1 MSEHEDGTDRGV
13 NATDHA
19 LLVIWGQYAQCL
31 GIPQGF
37 AKVRMKQKTVKHTPQ
52 SKVLE
57 FLVAQLAGLEYMKDI
72 SRSAHPLDQDRA
84 VAQAW
89 GAREW
94 ADYSGVSRTM
104 RALTEREA
112 AEYIAVLEGSIQ
124 AMIDGEVQEALSR
137 GGVILDGDLTPR
149 RVSDSSRTYPEASFG
164 YMQDTLHLGY
174 QVGVISMSS
183 TTYGRLGLSA
193 CRYTGKTVSVT
204 QAESLALE
212 AKRRLGRRPLR
223 RTDLLEQRLAQRQLR
238 QQEMRRKV
246 IEADQRLAKASQKA
260 TSTAGELERTRVQ
273 LAKLEVDYQT
283 RHCPERPNSQLARV
297 RQRTAVLE
305 KRDEQLRK
313 NVIRAQA
320 WFKRRQECLVEWKA
334 ETAALGQRHQCFQTE
349 NATNA
354 HPIQAVMRLDA
365 GFGDH
370 RNLALLIEMGYE
382 IYTKPFGHW
391 LSGKLSK
398 MSLDR
403 ALSWQKV
410 SQNAELMAWKAVQ
423 LADFPYPLD
432 LGYERFWQKQADG
445 QSKLVFSALV
455 HFGPQDVCAD
465 LLGWFHRYNARQ
477 SIEAAN
483 KEVRQVFEAQHIKVR
498 TLPAM
503 RLQEYFALFAAN
515 FVRFAALWLANQ
527 CPQVPDGWQ
536 VSHCPRVKEQV
547 KVGAHSP
554 AQLVWFDM
562 GCLVRFTDRS
572 VYAGRSLFPKRQ
584 VAIQLTLRI

>member
-1 MSEHEDGTDRGV
+1 MSEHEDGTDV
-13 NATDHA
+13 EISTTDHA
-19 LLVIWGQYAQCL
+19 MLVIWGQYAQCL

-37 AKVRMKQKTVKHTPQ
+37 AKVRMKQKMVKHKPQ

-57 FLVAQLAGLEYMKDI
+57 FLVAHLAGLEYMKDI

-89 GAREW
+89 GEREW

-104 RALTEREA
+104 SALTEREA
-112 AEYIAVLEGSIQ
+112 AQYIAILEESTQ
-124 AMIDGEVQEALSR
+124 AIIDGEVQEALGR
-137 GGVILDGDLTPR
+137 GAVILDGDLTPR

-183 TTYGRLGLSA
+183 ATYGRLGLSA

-204 QAESLALE
+204 QGESLVLE
-212 AKRRLGRRPLR
+212 AERRLGRRPLR
-223 RTDLLEQRLAQRQLR
+223 RTDLLEQRLAHRHGV

-246 IEADQRLAKASQKA
+246 TGADQRLAKAKMEAA
-260 TSTAGELERTRVQ
+260 TTAGELEQTRAQ
-273 LAKLEVDYQT
+273 LAELEVDYQA
-283 RHCPERPNSQLARV
+283 RQRPERPNSQLARV
-297 RQRTAVLE
+297 RQRTEVLE
-305 KRDEQLRK
+305 KRLEHHRK
-313 NVIRAQA
+313 NVAQAQA
-320 WFKRRQECLVEWKA
+320 WFKQKQECLVEWKA
-334 ETAALGQRHQCFQTE
+334 ETAALVQRYQSFQTE
-349 NATNA
+349 NAANA
-354 HPIQAVMRLDA
+354 HPIQAILRLDA

-382 IYTKPFGHW
+382 IYTKPFGNW

-398 MSLDR
+398 MGSDR
-403 ALSWQKV
+403 ELSWQKV
-410 SQNAELMAWKAVQ
+410 SQNAELLAWKAVQ
-423 LADFPYPLD
+423 LEDFPYPVD

-445 QSKLVFSALV
+445 QSKLVFSVLV
-455 HFGPQDVCAD
+455 HFGPRDVCAD
-465 LLGWFHRYNARQ
+465 LPGWFHSYNARQ

-483 KEVRQVFEAQHIKVR
+483 KEVRQVFEVQHFKVR
-498 TLPAM
+498 TLPSM

-527 CPQVPDGWQ
+527 CPQIPDGWQ

-554 AQLVWFDM
+554 AQLVWFDKD
-562 GCLVRFTDRS
+562 CLIRFTDRS
-572 VYAGRSLFPKRQ
+572 VYAGRSLFLKRQ